1 MVALAAKG
9 TTEKSVKKKKTRHL
23 DDVRKKWSGEAFVGQ
38 APMFFATSQKEV
50 GDERHAP
57 PRFPNARR
65 CSGRAAQIT
74 TCWPRQPHDSDWPA
88 FVLLLSM
95 KCLTAVAVCLR
106 ARLDQSLVKLH
117 AAATA
122 LACPTA
128 QQLDLSQCYIQ
139 HDVHVNNSTRNT

>member
-1 MVALAAKG
+1 M
-9 TTEKSVKKKKTRHL
+9 KSVKKKTRAPRRGEKEV
-23 DDVRKKWSGEAFVGQ
+23 VRRGFCGQ

-106 ARLDQSLVKLH
+106 ARLAQSLVKLH